1 MKMNHKIIRD
11 SIHGNIKIDGFFV
24 DLVET
29 PEVQRLSNI
38 KQLGLAH
45 LVFPGA
51 HHTRLEHSLGA
62 FHMATMLS
70 ESLPLEVEEKTS
82 LMCAAL
88 LHDIGHGPF
97 SHTLES
103 ILRDSLN
110 VDHVDLTKKLI
121 LGTYS
126 IFQDDEQHFLSSIHC
141 NTVTEILEKHHIDT
155 ALITQI
161 ISGTVKEKT
170 YLGQMLNSVIDV
182 DQLDYLL
189 RDSHYTGVAYGMID
203 SQRFFQTIRI
213 HDNRLAIHR
222 KGVGSVENVLMAR
235 ALMYSSVYFHKT
247 VRIGE
252 LMLSKAIEMIHD
264 IDPLPYFKMT
274 DAELVNALKQ
284 KGSFQHEIVARLKY
298 RQLFKQAY
306 MLSAHQ
312 RDEQTSELLKN
323 LEDSLFRR
331 KKEQAFEQ
339 TLNIPE
345 GHVIID
351 VPRRDL
357 LQAEPRI
364 QETEIPVIDDMQ
376 IEPLS
381 AFTPVA
387 DAIRLRTIPD
397 WDMMIITDDQYRERV
412 FQHAHQ
418 LLFE

>member
-11 SIHGNIKIDGFFV
+11 SIHGNIKVSGFFIE
-24 DLVET
+24 LIET
-29 PEVQRLSNI
+29 PEIQRLSNI

-51 HHTRLEHSLGA
+51 HHTRLEHSLGT
-62 FHMATMLS
+62 FYMATMLS
-70 ESLPLEVEEKTS
+70 ESLPLVPDEKTS

-103 ILRDSLN
+103 ILRDSLH

-121 LGTYS
+121 EGSYS
-126 IFQDDEQHFLSSIHC
+126 IFHDDEQQLPAFTNYQGIR
-141 NTVTEILEKHHIDT
+141 EILERHDIDIDR
-155 ALITQI
+155 ITQI
-161 ISGTVKEKT
+161 ISGKVKEQI
-170 YLGQMLNSVIDV
+170 YLGQLLNSVIDV

-203 SQRFFQTIRI
+203 SQRFFQTIGI
-213 HDNRLAIHR
+213 YDNRLAINR
-222 KGVGSVENVLMAR
+222 KGVGAVENVLMAR

-274 DAELVNALKQ
+274 DAELVNSLKQ
-284 KGSFQHEIVARLKY
+284 KGSFQKEIITRLKY
-298 RQLFKQAY
+298 RQLFKQSY

-312 RDEQTSELLKN
+312 RDERTSALIKS
-323 LEDSLFRR
+323 LEDPLFRQ
-331 KKEQAFEQ
+331 KKEQTFEQ
-339 TLNIPE
+339 TLNIPS

-351 VPRRDL
+351 IPRREL

-364 QETEIPVIDDMQ
+364 TETDIPVVDETH

-387 DAIRLRTIPD
+387 DAIRIRSIPD
-397 WDMMIITDDQYRERV
+397 WDLMIISDEQYKEKIINN
-412 FQHAHQ
+412 ADQ

>member
-1 MKMNHKIIRD
+1 MKMNYKIIRD
-11 SIHGNIKIDGFFV
+11 SIHGNIKVSGFFM
-24 DLVET
+24 DLIET
-29 PEVQRLSNI
+29 PEIQRLSNI

-51 HHTRLEHSLGA
+51 HHTRLEHSLGT
-62 FHMATMLS
+62 FYMATMLS
-70 ESLPLEVEEKTS
+70 ESLPLEPDEKTC

-103 ILRDSLN
+103 ILRDSLH

-121 LGTYS
+121 EGSYS
-126 IFQDDEQHFLSSIHC
+126 IFHDDEQNLPAFSSYKGIRD
-141 NTVTEILEKHHIDT
+141 ILERQGIDVHR
-155 ALITQI
+155 ITQI
-161 ISGTVKEKT
+161 ISGKVKEQI
-170 YLGQMLNSVIDV
+170 YLGQFLNSVIDV

-203 SQRFFQTIRI
+203 SQRFFQTIAI

-222 KGVGSVENVLMAR
+222 KGVGAVENVLMAR

-264 IDPLPYFKMT
+264 IDPLPYFKMN
-274 DAELVNALKQ
+274 DAELVNELKL
-284 KGSFQHEIVARLKY
+284 KGSYQKEIVTRLKY

-312 RDEQTSELLKN
+312 RDDRSSALIKS
-323 LEDSLFRR
+323 LEDPLFRQR
-331 KKEQAFEQ
+331 KEEAFEQ
-339 TLNIPE
+339 TLNIPS

-351 VPRRDL
+351 IPRREL

-364 QETEIPVIDDMQ
+364 KETDIPVVDETH

-387 DAIRLRTIPD
+387 DAIRIRSIPD
-397 WDMMIITDDQYRERV
+397 WDVMIITDEQYKEKILTS
-412 FQHAHQ
+412 ADQ

>member
-323 LEDSLFRR
+323 LEDPLFRR

>member
-1 MKMNHKIIRD
+1 MKLNYKIIRD
-11 SIHGNIKIDGFFV
+11 SIHGNIRIDGVFT

-29 PEVQRLSNI
+29 PELQRLSNI

-62 FHMATMLS
+62 FYMAKMLS
-70 ESLPLEVEEKTS
+70 ESLPLDPDEKLV

-88 LHDIGHGPF
+88 LHDVGHGPF

-103 ILRDSLN
+103 ILRDTLH
-110 VDHVDLTKKLI
+110 VDHVDLTKRLV
-121 LGTYS
+121 LGDYS
-126 IFQDDEQHFLSSIHC
+126 VFHDDEHPFLRSIQC
-141 NTVTEILEKHHIDT
+141 TTVHEILDRHSIDKD
-155 ALITQI
+155 LITQI
-161 ISGTVKEKT
+161 ISGDVIEKT
-170 YLGQMLNSVIDV
+170 YLGQLLNSVIDV

-203 SQRFFQTIRI
+203 SQRFFQTIGV
-213 HDNRLAIHR
+213 HDNRLAIDR
-222 KGVGSVENVLMAR
+222 KGVGAVENVLMAR

-274 DAELVNALKQ
+274 DAELVNSLKR
-284 KGSFQHEIVARLKY
+284 KGGFQHEIITRLKY

-312 RDEQTSELLKN
+312 RDDRTRELLRL
-323 LEDSLFRR
+323 LEDPSVRL
-331 KKEQAFEQ
+331 KKEHAIEQ
-339 TLNIPE
+339 SLNIPE
-345 GHVIID
+345 GHVILDI
-351 VPRRDL
+351 PRRDL

-364 QETEIPVIDDMQ
+364 QETEIPVVDDMH

-387 DAIRLRTIPD
+387 DAIRMRSIPD
-397 WDMMIITDDQYRERV
+397 WDLMIITDEEYRDIISN
-412 FQHAHQ
+412 HAHEI
-418 LLFE
+418 LFE

>member
-1 MKMNHKIIRD
+1 MNLNFKIIRD
-11 SIHGNIKIDGFFV
+11 SIHGNIRVEDFFI
-24 DLVET
+24 DLVEA
-29 PEVQRLSNI
+29 PEIQRLSNI

-62 FHMATMLS
+62 FYMAKMFA
-70 ESLPLEVEEKTS
+70 ESLALNADEKTS

-88 LHDIGHGPF
+88 LHDVGHGPF

-103 ILRDSLN
+103 ILRDSLH
-110 VDHVDLTKKLI
+110 VDHVDLTKRMVI
-121 LGTYS
+121 GDYS
-126 IFQDDEQHFLSSIHC
+126 VFHDDEQPFLISAQC
-141 NTVTEILEKHHIDT
+141 TTVHDILEKQGIDID
-155 ALITQI
+155 LITKI
-161 ISGTVKEKT
+161 ISGTVEGKP

-189 RDSHYTGVAYGMID
+189 RDAHYTGVAYGLID
-203 SQRFFQTIRI
+203 SQRFFQTIDI
-213 HDNRLAIHR
+213 YDDRLAIHR

-252 LMLSKAIEMIHD
+252 LMLSKAIELIHD

-274 DAELVNALKQ
+274 DAELVSELKK
-284 KGSFQHEIVARLKY
+284 KGGFQHEIVTRLKY

-312 RDEQTSELLKN
+312 RDDQTRTLLRSM
-323 LEDSLFRR
+323 EDSSVRM
-331 KKEQAFEQ
+331 KKEHAFEQ
-339 TLNIPE
+339 ALNIPE

-364 QETEIPVIDDMQ
+364 QEADIPVVDDMHV
-376 IEPLS
+376 EPLS

-387 DAIRLRTIPD
+387 DAIRMRSIPD
-397 WDMMIITDDQYRERV
+397 WDLMILTDEEYREKV
-412 FQHAHQ
+412 FHHAHQ

>member
-70 ESLPLEVEEKTS
+70 ESLPLEAEEKTS

-323 LEDSLFRR
+323 LEDPLFRR